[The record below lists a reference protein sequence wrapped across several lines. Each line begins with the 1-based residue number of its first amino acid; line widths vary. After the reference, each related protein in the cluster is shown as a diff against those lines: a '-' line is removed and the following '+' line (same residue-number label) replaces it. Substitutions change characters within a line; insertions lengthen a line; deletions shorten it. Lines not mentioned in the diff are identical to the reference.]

1 MKIFYT
7 VLLILLSGNFSII
20 NSQPIPSEPGSFEFV
35 GNRTITFVDP
45 DRNNRNIPSFVYYP
59 ATSEGTN
66 TQILTGQ
73 SFPVISFGHGFTLN
87 PNLYASIFRHLAS
100 WGYIVIAPNTE
111 TGFSPSHLNFAL
123 DLSFVLRDVKKRN
136 SLNGDFFFDTA
147 DTINLGVFGHSMGG
161 GCSFLAGS
169 LDPDI
174 KAISSMAAANTNP
187 SSIAVMNQINVPVQ
201 LLSGQRDS
209 IASYW
214 TQQIPHYNNANP
226 FKQIMNLVGANH
238 NFFVSVAGIHD
249 LFDNPALITRPEQQR
264 ITRYYVTAFFNVFLK
279 NDSSYIDYLYG
290 STAQADTSIIMMY
303 ELPGPTSIGNTEY
316 IPREFKLFQNY
327 PNPFNPVTTISFSI
341 PQQEEVTLKIFD
353 INGREVTSLINRVMQ
368 MGSYKISFNA
378 SNLPSGVYF
387 IKFNAGDF
395 YDTKRAVLL
404 K

>member
-1 MKIFYT
+1 MKISFT
-7 VLLILLSGNFSII
+7 VLIFFLLGNFSFV
-20 NSQPIPSEPGSFEFV
+20 NSQPNPSEPGSYEFV

-45 DRNNRNIPSFVYYP
+45 ERSNRNIPSLVYYP
-59 ATSEGTN
+59 ATSEGVNTPIITN
-66 TQILTGQ
+66 DN
-73 SFPVISFGHGFTLN
+73 FAVISFGHGFTLN
-87 PNLYASIFRHLAS
+87 PNLYAAIYRHLAS

-136 SLNGDFFFDTA
+136 SINGDFFFNTA

-169 LDPDI
+169 LDPNI

-187 SSIAVMNQINVPVQ
+187 SSIAAMNQINSPVQ

-226 FKQIMNLVGANH
+226 FKQIMNVVGANH

-279 NDSSYIDYLYG
+279 NDSSYIDFLYG
-290 STAQADTSIIMMY
+290 ATAQADTSIIMMY
-303 ELPGPTSIGNTEY
+303 ELPGPSSIGNVEY
-316 IPREFKLFQNY
+316 IPTEYKIYQNY
-327 PNPFNPVTTISFSI
+327 PNPFNPVTNIKFSI
-341 PQQEEVTLKIFD
+341 PEINKVKLKVFD
-353 INGREVTSLINRVMQ
+353 INGREVQTLINGVLQ
-368 MGSYKISFNA
+368 VGNYNVIFNA
-378 SNLPSGVYF
+378 SNIPSGVYF
-387 IKFNAGDF
+387 IKFEAGDF
-395 YDTKRAVLL
+395 SDIKRAVMV